1 MNKSIKTLLVDAD
14 IVAFRC
20 SARYETKTAFG
31 KALGSLPDAKDD
43 ADLMISFWESE
54 LGASRSV
61 MALSCRESNFRD
73 GVLPTYKDNRDTG
86 ADARPAYLPDLKA
99 YLSEKYET
107 HLWYGLEGDDV
118 LGILHT
124 HPDRPY
130 GDTIIISE
138 DKDLRTVPGRLYAPH
153 RPEVGLIDIT
163 PLEANQFL
171 CWQTICGDS
180 TDGYGGAKGVGKQS
194 DYAQEVLQADADE
207 LWDIVLD
214 AYASKG
220 FSEEDA
226 LVQARCAKILT
237 SQHYNQIKEEVVLWT
252 PEDLMM

>member
-220 FSEEDA
+220 LTEEDA